1 MKKTDYL
8 FSYGILQKEKF
19 QLQSLGKTLAGTSD
33 SLRGYKLSLFEI
45 KDHFVA
51 GMHPMAMLT
60 RDHNDIIDGTIYEL
74 TADDLEL
81 LDSLKVEDY
90 KRVKEVLESGQE
102 AWVYVA
108 V

>member
-1 MKKTDYL
+1 MKKTDFL

-19 QLQSLGKTLAGTSD
+19 QLESLGKTLIGARD
-33 SLRGYKLSLFEI
+33 SLRGYRLSLFEI

-51 GMHPMAMLT
+51 GLHPMAMLT
-60 RDHNDIIDGTIYEL
+60 RDNNDIIDGTIYEITVEEL
-74 TADDLEL
+74 DL
-81 LDSLKVEDY
+81 LDSLKVDDY
-90 KRVKEVLESGQE
+90 KRVKEILESGKE